1 MPPLKRTGV
10 VRFEKE
16 GKAMQV
22 AKRLSALL
30 ALLLAAVL
38 TGAGVSAQTPSK
50 PKISFVY
57 VGPIGDHGWSY
68 QHHKGLEAI
77 KQEFGDK
84 ITTSYVENVPE
95 GPDAERVIDQLA
107 ATGSNLIFTTSFG
120 FMNPT
125 IKVAARHPNVKFEHA
140 TGFKQAPNVAT
151 YNARFYEGRHVIGLI
166 AGKMTKTNTI
176 GYIGSFPIPEV
187 VMGINA
193 AYLAAKSVN
202 PNVKFKVVWVSTW
215 FDPGKEA
222 AAAKALVDQ
231 GADILMQHTDSP
243 AAMKYAEEKGVMA
256 FGQASDMAPF
266 GRNAQL
272 TAIVD
277 DWNPYY
283 LRRVKALLDGT
294 WKTGDVWDG
303 LAQGTVVLAP
313 WSPKIPADVVK
324 LAETARD
331 NIAKGVLHPF
341 TGPIKRQD
349 GSLWLK
355 DGERAS
361 DKDLLAMNFYV
372 EGLEGALPK

>member
-1 MPPLKRTGV
+1 M
-10 VRFEKE
+10 E
-16 GKAMQV
+16 GDGEEQTTEVEPMKIFPMA
-22 AKRLSALL
+22 RLAGAGLIASAI
-30 ALLLAAVL
+30 ALSGTAVL
-38 TGAGVSAQTPSK
+38 AQTK
-50 PKISFVY
+50 PKVSFVY
-57 VGPIGDHGWSY
+57 VGPIGDQGWSY
-68 QHHKGLEAI
+68 QHHQGLLAL
-77 KQEFGDK
+77 KKEFGDR
-84 ITTSYVENVPE
+84 IDTNYVENVPE

-107 ATGSNLIFTTSFG
+107 ATGSSIIFTTSFG

-125 IKVAARHPNVKFEHA
+125 IKVATRYPNVKFEHA

-222 AAAKALVDQ
+222 AAAKALIDQ

-243 AAMKYAEEKGVMA
+243 AAMKYAEEKGVLA

-266 GRNAQL
+266 GPNAQL

-283 LRRVKALLDGT
+283 LRRVKALLEGT
-294 WKTGDVWDG
+294 WTTGDVWDG
-303 LAQGTVVLAP
+303 IAQGTVVLAP

-331 NIAKGVLHPF
+331 NIAKGTLHPF

-355 DGERAS
+355 EGEKAS

>member
-1 MPPLKRTGV
+1 M
-10 VRFEKE
+10 
-16 GKAMQV
+16 A
-22 AKRLSALL
+22 
-30 ALLLAAVL
+30 
-38 TGAGVSAQTPSK
+38 GATSITRGWRPSR
-50 PKISFVY
+50 
-57 VGPIGDHGWSY
+57 
-68 QHHKGLEAI
+68 
-77 KQEFGDK
+77 QEFGDK
-84 ITTSYVENVPE
+84 VTTSYVENVPE

-107 ATGSNLIFTTSFG
+107 ATGSSLIFTTSFG

-140 TGFKQAPNVAT
+140 TGFKQAPNVAI

-166 AGKMTKTNTI
+166 AGKMSKTNTI

-202 PNVKFKVVWVSTW
+202 PNIKFKVVWVSTW

-231 GADILMQHTDSP
+231 GADVLMQHTDSP
-243 AAMKYAEEKGVMA
+243 AAMKFAEEKGVWA

-266 GRNAQL
+266 GPTAQL

-283 LRRVKALLDGT
+283 LRRVKALLEGS
-294 WKTGDVWDG
+294 WQTGDVWDG
-303 LAQGTVVLAP
+303 IAQGTVVLAP

-331 NIAKGVLHPF
+331 NIAKGTLHPF
-341 TGPIKRQD
+341 TGPIKKQD
-349 GSLWLK
+349 GSVWLK
-355 DGERAS
+355 AGETAS
-361 DKDLLAMNFYV
+361 DKDLLSMNFYV

>member
-1 MPPLKRTGV
+1 
-10 VRFEKE
+10 
-16 GKAMQV
+16 
-22 AKRLSALL
+22 
-30 ALLLAAVL
+30 
-38 TGAGVSAQTPSK
+38 
-50 PKISFVY
+50 
-57 VGPIGDHGWSY
+57 
-68 QHHKGLEAI
+68 
-77 KQEFGDK
+77 
-84 ITTSYVENVPE
+84 
-95 GPDAERVIDQLA
+95 
-107 ATGSNLIFTTSFG
+107 
-120 FMNPT
+120 MNPT
-125 IKVAARHPNVKFEHA
+125 VKVATRYPNVKFEHA
-140 TGFKQAPNVAT
+140 TGFKQAPNVAN

-266 GRNAQL
+266 GPNAQL

-283 LRRVKALLDGT
+283 IRRVKALLDGT

-303 LAQGTVVLAP
+303 IAQGTVVLAP

-324 LAETARD
+324 LAEAARD

-341 TGPIKRQD
+341 TGPVKRQD
-349 GSLWLK
+349 GSVWLK
-355 DGERAS
+355 DGEKAS